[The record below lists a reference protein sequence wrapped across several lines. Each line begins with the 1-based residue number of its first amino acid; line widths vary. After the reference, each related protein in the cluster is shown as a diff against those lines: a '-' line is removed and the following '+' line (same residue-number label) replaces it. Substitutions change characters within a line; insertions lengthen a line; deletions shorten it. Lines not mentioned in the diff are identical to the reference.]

1 MAKSHSHGENTGAD
15 PAVVRY
21 LIADDRAFGVIH
33 DEPDGG
39 LDTTDFD
46 IGFVS
51 GEDTARAVIIV
62 VNKRLD
68 TDSGSLAVIRY
79 LLMGN
84 GDVVQIL

>member
-1 MAKSHSHGENTGAD
+1 MAESHSHGENAEAD
-15 PAVVRY
+15 PAVERY
-21 LIADDRAFGVIH
+21 PIADDRAFCSIH
-33 DEPDGG
+33 DEPDIS

-51 GEDTARAVIIV
+51 SKDTARAVIIV
-62 VNKRLD
+62 VNKRLN
-68 TDSGSLAVIRY
+68 TDSDSLAVIRY

>member
-1 MAKSHSHGENTGAD
+1 MPKSHSHGENAGNDTKL
-15 PAVVRY
+15 VRY
-21 LIADDRAFGVIH
+21 LIANDGTFGGIH
-33 DEPDGG
+33 DEPDVS

-46 IGFVS
+46 IGLVIS
-51 GEDTARAVIIV
+51 EDIARAVIIV
-62 VNKRLD
+62 VNKRID